1 MDKTALVTGASS
13 GIGYEFAKILAE
25 NKYNLVVVSRSLD
38 KLNEIKKNFEQRY
51 QISVLV
57 FPADLSVPNICEEI
71 YKELTEKKVVID
83 VLVNNAGFGK
93 HGSYSDQEWE
103 TEWKMIQVN
112 LISLTHLTKLFLRE
126 MLKRKEGNIINVSST
141 AAFGPGPF
149 MAVYYAIKA
158 YVLSYSEAL
167 ANELKGTGVSVTCL
181 CPGQTATGFQKVANV
196 GPVKFGPFL
205 NLAKPDEVACYG
217 FNAML
222 KGKRVAIPGVINKLM
237 IFSVRFC
244 PRRLMAGFVRYLQEK
259 RKIA

>member
-1 MDKTALVTGASS
+1 VTGASS

-38 KLNEIKKNFEQRY
+38 KLNEIKNNFEQRY

-57 FPADLSVPNICEEI
+57 LPADLSVPNICEEI

-93 HGSYSDQEWE
+93 YGRYNEQDWE
-103 TEWKMIQVN
+103 TEREMIQVN
-112 LISLTHLTKLFLRE
+112 LTSLTHLTKLFLKG
-126 MLKRKEGNIINVSST
+126 MLERKEGKIINVGST
-141 AAFGPGPF
+141 AAFGPGPL
-149 MAVYYAIKA
+149 MAVYYATKA
-158 YVLSYSEAL
+158 YVVSYSEAL

-196 GPVKFGPFL
+196 GHVKFGPFS
-205 NLAKPDEVACYG
+205 NLAKPQEVARYG

-222 KGKRVAIPGVINKLM
+222 QGKRVVIPGVINKIM
-237 IFSVRFC
+237 IFAVRFV
-244 PRRLMAGFVRYLQEK
+244 PRRFMAGFVRYLQEK